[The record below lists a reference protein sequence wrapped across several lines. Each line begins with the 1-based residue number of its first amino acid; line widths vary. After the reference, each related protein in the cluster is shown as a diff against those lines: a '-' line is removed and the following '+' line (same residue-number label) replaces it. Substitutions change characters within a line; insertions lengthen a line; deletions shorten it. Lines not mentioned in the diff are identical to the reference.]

1 MSLAMLAGVSA
12 LTFSSGSS
20 LVTDVFAAQIT
31 DHGETGHTDG
41 GNVGVPGY
49 QVHLKTYNGNYAYC
63 IEPDKVVSQLDVYS
77 VSYDTSGITEKMKF
91 VAWYCNGKGGDYYAA
106 GQHLIWEGT
115 GAYVNGVSGLVDEI
129 NAAWERYKVN
139 NDFNL
144 TISGKASSSTGKEV
158 SATAYVGSVIKI
170 TDTNGVM
177 ENASISALPSFLALC
192 DAEGKEISGSPSG
205 NTFYVKVKAPGTG
218 TITVSRYTG
227 NDSSPL
233 VLYSPSDQS
242 LVVAGGISSKVGR
255 ISIEA
260 KQINVHVTKSSAS
273 PGVTDGNDCYSLE
286 NAKYGIYADEA
297 CTKKIGEITTG
308 KDGKGSLENINPDGS
323 DTIYIKETS
332 ASKGYMLDTQV
343 YKAALGSTS
352 DISISSKESPRND
365 PVGITL
371 TKKDAESADFI
382 APLADAEF
390 TIRYYDGQYTAESL
404 PEEPDRT
411 WVLKTIERNGRYYT
425 SLGLGD
431 AVKVSGDAF
440 FKTAG
445 GIITL
450 PLGTVTVKETKAP
463 VGYTLEGAYLNTAN
477 NELPK
482 TSDGAVVLNITEDG
496 TSANGATLKG
506 GNEYTKEDKAIYGS
520 VKFNKRDYESKQ
532 ASALGGATLEGTE
545 VELVNDGDDIVRYQ
559 GKEFKK
565 GETVDTVKT
574 DKNGFYQFPEKS
586 LSYGDYLLR
595 EKTAPDGYLH
605 AGILE
610 QKFSIREDGEIVD
623 MTSADKSIQ
632 NKVERGDFDM
642 RKINGDSQKTMANI
656 EFRITSM
663 TTGESHTV
671 MTDANG
677 YYSSEASW
685 NKHTYDTNGGK
696 ADSGLWFGLYKADGS
711 DEYSEMTEP
720 DDSLGALP
728 YDTYMIEEIRGK
740 NNENMTMFSDIFT
753 ISRDKYTVHLNN
765 VENEEMVIITQAHN
779 NIDGKKIV
787 PATEEA
793 VIIDTVSYEG
803 LVRNKEYTLVT
814 YLADGE
820 TGELLKDASGS
831 VITGETAFTPKMKT
845 GTVDVELKF
854 DASLLQ
860 GKTGVIFEYLYEGS
874 GSKKEGPV
882 SRHNDL
888 EDRDQTVIFPE
899 IRTNANDRDTKEH
912 VSASGDITII
922 DTVSYKNLI
931 KGDRYTVTGTLMNKE
946 TGEKHLDDN
955 GSEITAQA
963 EFKAEDSEGTVDV
976 EFTFRGV
983 DTTGTAVVAFEE
995 LYYSDILFAVHA
1007 DISDEDQTVYFP
1019 EIHTMAQSETGI
1031 KNVMAGEESKI
1042 IDTVS
1047 YEWAKPGLEYT
1058 LVTKLYD
1065 KTDGKMLDTV
1075 LEHSVKAA
1083 KKDGEWPVEIVFDS
1097 TNLLEH
1103 DIVVFEY
1110 LYYNDAEITKHEDK
1124 EDKDQTITIESPQ
1137 LEKYVNK
1144 DVHQDLVRFHE
1155 PFTYDIMAYITSD
1168 AVKATITDTL
1178 ADELAF
1184 VSDEP
1189 SVLVQ
1194 VMDGKNNHTVHGTVE
1209 ENGTD
1214 IEAAVEIS
1222 GQDLTV
1228 TIENAEPYR
1237 GKWIRVTFDAK
1248 IRYDMVKVDELGMAE
1263 ITDNIRVLEGV
1274 APHTG
1279 VPNKAG
1285 YEITADNEG
1294 KYELESNTVTVTP
1307 PEPEIRTTA
1316 ADGKDG
1322 DKNVLLE
1329 GKTIVKDTV
1338 EYKNLEE
1345 DYTYIISGMLV
1356 SKQTGKAVLIDGK
1369 PAEAEIEFKPE
1380 DINGTAEV
1388 TFEFDGT
1395 SLRTNTYVVFEK
1407 LYVLV
1412 EKDGSK
1418 TPDKVEITSH
1428 EDINDEDQTVNM
1440 HSIVYASVLKVD
1452 SADHSKVLKNAEF
1465 TVYDKKTNEIAKDIH
1480 GKEMTGRTDENGL
1493 ILFEMEE
1500 SDSGYYVKETKAPEG
1515 YRLNQKKYEIR
1526 TSENKGYAKDNP
1538 VEITIEDRKNTSP
1551 NTADFF
1557 DDSLFAIFGLSG
1569 IAAIAAILILARDRK
1584 MAAE

>member
-1 MSLAMLAGVSA
+1 MKEKGKIKKWLYKLFRLNLALFASISA
-12 LTFSSGSS
+12 IAFGSGTS
-20 LVTDVFAAQIT
+20 LVTEVFAAQIT

-106 GQHLIWEGT
+106 GQHIIWEGT

-129 NAAWERYKVN
+129 NAAWERYKIN

-170 TDTNGVM
+170 TDNNGMM

-192 DAEGKEISGSPSG
+192 DASGKEISGSPSG
-205 NTFYVKVKAPGTG
+205 NTFYVKVKSPGTG

-227 NDSSPL
+227 NESSPL

-242 LVVAGGISSKVGR
+242 LVVAGGISPKVGK

-260 KQINVHVTKSSAS
+260 KQVNVHIAKQSAA
-273 PGVTDGNDCYSLE
+273 PGITDGNDCYSLE
-286 NAKYGIYADEA
+286 NAKYGIYSDEA
-297 CTKKIGEITTG
+297 CTKKIGEISTG

-323 DTIYIKETS
+323 DTVYIKEIS
-332 ASKGYMLDTQV
+332 ASKGYMVDTQV
-343 YKAALGSTS
+343 YKAPLGQTS
-352 DISISSKESPRND
+352 EINVTSKESPRND

-371 TKKDAESADFI
+371 TKIDAESAESV
-382 APLADAEF
+382 APLSDAEF
-390 TIRYYDGQYTAESL
+390 TIRYYDGQYTAENL
-404 PEEPDRT
+404 PADPERT
-411 WVLKTIERNGRYYT
+411 WVLKTIERNGKYYT

-431 AVKVSGDAF
+431 AVKVSGDDF
-440 FKTAG
+440 YKTG
-445 GIITL
+445 SGIITL
-450 PLGTVTVKETKAP
+450 PLGTVTIQETKAP
-463 VGYTLEGAYLNTAN
+463 AGYTLEGSYLNTASN
-477 NELPK
+477 ALPA

-496 TSANGATLKG
+496 MSSNGATIKG

-545 VELVNDGDDIVRYQ
+545 VELVNDGEDLVRYQ
-559 GKEFKK
+559 GSEFKK
-565 GETVDTVKT
+565 GETVATVKT
-574 DKNGFYQFPEKS
+574 DGNGFYQFPERS
-586 LSYGDYLLR
+586 LSYGDYALR
-595 EKTAPDGYLH
+595 EKAAPDGYLH

-610 QKFSIREDGEIVD
+610 QKFSIRKDGEVVD
-623 MTSADKSIQ
+623 MTSPDKSIL
-632 NKVERGDFDM
+632 NNVERGDFDM
-642 RKINGDSQKTMANI
+642 RKINGDSQQTMANI
-656 EFRITSM
+656 EFKITSM

-685 NKHTYDTNGGK
+685 NKHTQDTNGGK
-696 ADSGLWFGLYKADGS
+696 ADSGLWFGLYKEDGS
-711 DEYSEMTEP
+711 DEYREMTEP

-740 NNENMTMFSDIFT
+740 NNENMTMFHDIFT

-765 VENEEMVIITQAHN
+765 VENEEMVIITKAHN
-779 NIDGKKIV
+779 NIDGKKII

-820 TGELLKDASGS
+820 TGELLKDAKGA

-860 GKTGVIFEYLYEGS
+860 GKTGVIFEYLYEGT

-882 SRHNDL
+882 AKHSDL
-888 EDRDQTVIFPE
+888 EDRDQTVIFSE
-899 IRTNANDRDTKEH
+899 IRTNANDSETKEH
-912 VSASGDITII
+912 VSKPGDITII

-946 TGEKHLDDN
+946 TGEKHLDDSGN
-955 GSEITAQA
+955 EITAKA
-963 EFKAEDSEGTVDV
+963 EFKAKDTEGTVDV
-976 EFTFRGV
+976 EFTFKGV
-983 DTTGTAVVAFEE
+983 NTSGTATVAFEE

-1007 DISDEDQTVYFP
+1007 DINDEDQTVYFP

-1031 KNVMAGEESKI
+1031 KNVMTGEESKI

-1047 YEWAKPGLEYT
+1047 YEWAKPGMEYR

-1065 KTDGKMLDTV
+1065 KTDDRVLDTEI
-1075 LEHSVKAA
+1075 EHTVKAA

-1097 TNLLEH
+1097 TDLLEH

-1110 LYYNDAEITKHEDK
+1110 LYYNDVEIAKHEDR
-1124 EDKDQTITIESPQ
+1124 EDKDQTITIEGPQ

-1144 DVHQDLVRFHE
+1144 DVHQELIRFHE
-1155 PFTYDIMAYITSD
+1155 PFTYDIMAYVTSD
-1168 AVKATITDTL
+1168 ADRVIVTDTL
-1178 ADELAF
+1178 VDELSYI
-1184 VSDEP
+1184 SDES
-1189 SVLVQ
+1189 SVKTQ

-1214 IEAAVEIS
+1214 IEAKTEIN
-1222 GQDLTV
+1222 GQNLTV

-1248 IRYDMVKVDELGMAE
+1248 I
-1263 ITDNIRVLEGV
+1263 N
-1274 APHTG
+1274 
-1279 VPNKAG
+1279 
-1285 YEITADNEG
+1285 
-1294 KYELESNTVTVTP
+1294 
-1307 PEPEIRTTA
+1307 
-1316 ADGKDG
+1316 
-1322 DKNVLLE
+1322 
-1329 GKTIVKDTV
+1329 
-1338 EYKNLEE
+1338 
-1345 DYTYIISGMLV
+1345 
-1356 SKQTGKAVLIDGK
+1356 
-1369 PAEAEIEFKPE
+1369 
-1380 DINGTAEV
+1380 
-1388 TFEFDGT
+1388 
-1395 SLRTNTYVVFEK
+1395 
-1407 LYVLV
+1407 
-1412 EKDGSK
+1412 
-1418 TPDKVEITSH
+1418 
-1428 EDINDEDQTVNM
+1428 
-1440 HSIVYASVLKVD
+1440 
-1452 SADHSKVLKNAEF
+1452 
-1465 TVYDKKTNEIAKDIH
+1465 
-1480 GKEMTGRTDENGL
+1480 
-1493 ILFEMEE
+1493 
-1500 SDSGYYVKETKAPEG
+1500 
-1515 YRLNQKKYEIR
+1515 
-1526 TSENKGYAKDNP
+1526 
-1538 VEITIEDRKNTSP
+1538 
-1551 NTADFF
+1551 
-1557 DDSLFAIFGLSG
+1557 
-1569 IAAIAAILILARDRK
+1569 
-1584 MAAE
+1584 